1 MSYSPKTYRFILSGG
16 GTGGH
21 IYPAIA
27 IAQELQSQF
36 PECEILFVGAE
47 NKMEMRLVPEAGY
60 SIQGLPIVGF
70 NRTNLLSNISL
81 PFKLWKSLT
90 KAKKILQKFNPDAVI
105 GTGGFASGPL
115 LKQAQKLGIPTFIQE
130 QNAFAGIT
138 NKLLA
143 KKAVH
148 IFTAFE
154 GMEKWFPS
162 EKITITGNPVR
173 RLNQLN
179 ITQAEAKEQLG
190 FEAQYPLVFVT
201 GGSLGAVVINRAIG
215 AATPYFVKNEV
226 QLLWQC
232 GRNNYKHLKGT
243 FGEAGMNWKLQDFV
257 SRMDLAFHA
266 ADLVVSRAGAST
278 ISELALV
285 GKPAI
290 LIPSPNVAEDHQTY
304 NAKAVEKA
312 GGALFLADEDVAQDL
327 HKLIFKTVEN
337 TALLH
342 QLSEGMLKFGQP
354 EAAQKIVSSIKNN
367 LKP

>member
-27 IAQELQSQF
+27 IAQELEVQF
-36 PECEILFVGAE
+36 PKCEILFVGAE
-47 NKMEMRLVPEAGY
+47 NKMEMRLVPESGY
-60 SIQGLPIVGF
+60 QIKGLPIVGF
-70 NRTNLLSNISL
+70 NRKSLLSNIFL
-81 PFKLWKSLT
+81 PFKLWKSLS
-90 KAKKILQKFNPDAVI
+90 KAKQILQNFQPDAVI

-143 KKAVH
+143 KNAVK

-154 GMEKWFPS
+154 GMEKWFPA
-162 EKITITGNPVR
+162 EKIVITGNPVR
-173 RLNQLN
+173 RLNQLT
-179 ITQAEAKEQLG
+179 ISQAEAKEQLG
-190 FEAQYPLVFVT
+190 FEADYPLVFVT

-215 AATPYFVKNEV
+215 AATPYFVKNQV

-232 GRNNYKHLKGT
+232 GKNNYKHLKGT

-312 GGALFLADEDVAQDL
+312 GGALFMADGDVAQDL
-327 HKLIFKTVEN
+327 HKLIFKIVGN
-337 TALLH
+337 TPILH
-342 QLSEGMLKFGQP
+342 QLSNGMLKFSQP
-354 EAAQKIVSSIKNN
+354 FATQKIVESIQKH
-367 LKP
+367 LPK

>member
-1 MSYSPKTYRFILSGG
+1 MSYSPKIHRFILSGG

-27 IAQELQSQF
+27 IAQELQQQF
-36 PECEILFVGAE
+36 PNCEILFVGAE
-47 NKMEMRLVPEAGY
+47 EKMEMRLVPSAGY
-60 SIQGLPIVGF
+60 SIKGLPIVGF
-70 NRTNLLSNISL
+70 NRTQLLSNIFL
-81 PFKLWKSLT
+81 PFKIFKSLS
-90 KAKKILQKFNPDAVI
+90 KAKKILLKFQPDAVI

-130 QNAFAGIT
+130 QNAFAGVT

-143 KKAVH
+143 KKALK

-154 GMEKWFPS
+154 GMEKWFPAD
-162 EKITITGNPVR
+162 KILVTGNPVR
-173 RLNQLN
+173 KLNQLTL
-179 ITQAEAKEQLG
+179 TQAEAKEELG
-190 FEAQYPLVFVT
+190 FESQYPLVFVT

-215 AATPYFVKNEV
+215 AATPYFVKNQV

-232 GRNNYKHLKGT
+232 GKNHYKHLKGT

-290 LIPSPNVAEDHQTY
+290 LIPSPNVAEDHQTH
-304 NAKAVEKA
+304 NAKAVERA
-312 GGALFLADEDVAQDL
+312 GGALFLADVDVAEDL
-327 HKLIFKTVEN
+327 HKLIFKTVKN
-337 TALLH
+337 PALL
-342 QLSEGMLKFGQP
+342 QKLSAGMLQFGQP
-354 EAAQKIVSSIKNN
+354 LAAQKIVQTIQSHLHS
-367 LKP
+367 